1 MMEEDFAQGNSLL
14 HSTDSRV
21 KIIVAFSII
30 LMVAITN
37 NFTVVSCALLVALA
51 LSSLAFLP
59 FTLVVK
65 RLLAA
70 NSFILFLWITLH
82 SPTVVI
88 HCLLL
93 VLFPLAV

>member
-14 HSTDSRV
+14 HSTDARV
-21 KIIVAFSII
+21 KIVVTFALV
-30 LMVAITN
+30 LMVAITD
-37 NFTVVSCALLVALA
+37 NFTVVSCALLGALA

-70 NSFILFLWITLH
+70 NSFILFLN
-82 SPTVVI
+82 S
-88 HCLLL
+88 
-93 VLFPLAV
+93 